1 LTKSG
6 GGEDIG
12 KIYSKLP
19 VNTTTTFKSLSLAG
33 VVFAGTV
40 SAIAVLGLTT
50 AQPAAAVS
58 FPGPDAFGYRATE
71 IANNLRDISASG
83 TFLPLNDDAV
93 SGAIS
98 LGFNFDFYGNT
109 YSQVY
114 VSSNGFLTFN
124 PGSSNGCCNGQSLP
138 NGSSNP
144 SNLVAG
150 FWNDLNNPQGNIRY
164 QTTGSPGSQKFVVGF
179 YNVPIFFDG
188 PQVTFEM
195 ILHEGSNNIELQ
207 YGAAPNDGSSV
218 TIGITNNG
226 STDALTLVNADFNL
240 DVGVS
245 NRGFLITPIPEPSSG
260 LGLLALG
267 LLGAGAALKRHWN

>member
-1 LTKSG
+1 MLF
-6 GGEDIG
+6 G
-12 KIYSKLP
+12 KISTKLSM
-19 VNTTTTFKSLSLAG
+19 NTTTILKSLSGVG
-33 VVFAGTV
+33 VVFASTV

-58 FPGPDAFGYRATE
+58 FPGPDAFGYRGTE

-150 FWNDLNNPQGNIRY
+150 FWNDLYPPLTQPNIFY

-179 YNVPIFFDG
+179 YNVPNYFDG
-188 PQVTFEM
+188 PRVTFEM
-195 ILHEGSNNIELQ
+195 ILHQGSNNIELQ
-207 YGAAPNDGSSV
+207 YGAAPNDGSNV

-226 STDALTLVNADFNL
+226 DTDALTLVNADSNL

-267 LLGAGAALKRHWN
+267 LLGAAAAFKRHLN

>member
-1 LTKSG
+1 MNS
-6 GGEDIG
+6 
-12 KIYSKLP
+12 
-19 VNTTTTFKSLSLAG
+19 TTTFKYLSLSGA
-33 VVFAGTV
+33 VFAGTV
-40 SAIAVLGLTT
+40 SAIAVFGLAT

-58 FPGPDAFGYRATE
+58 FPGPDAFGYKGSE
-71 IANNLRDISASG
+71 IANNLRNISASG
-83 TFLPLNDDAV
+83 TFLSLGDDEV

-124 PGSSNGCCNGQSLP
+124 PGSDDGCCSGPSLP
-138 NGSSNP
+138 DGNSDP

-164 QTTGSPGSQKFVVGF
+164 QTTGSPGSQEFVVGF
-179 YNVPIFFDG
+179 YDVPHFFDG
-188 PQVTFEM
+188 PRVTFEM

>member
-1 LTKSG
+1 M
-6 GGEDIG
+6 
-12 KIYSKLP
+12 
-19 VNTTTTFKSLSLAG
+19 NTTTTFKSISLSG
-33 VVFAGTV
+33 VVLASTV

-58 FPGPDAFGYRATE
+58 FPGPDAFGYKGAE
-71 IANNLRDISASG
+71 IANNLRNISASG
-83 TFLPLNDDAV
+83 TFLSLGDDQV

-124 PGSSNGCCNGQSLP
+124 PGSDDGCCSGPSLP

>member
-1 LTKSG
+1 M
-6 GGEDIG
+6 
-12 KIYSKLP
+12 
-19 VNTTTTFKSLSLAG
+19 NTTTNFKSISLSG
-33 VVFAGTV
+33 VVLASTV
-40 SAIAVLGLTT
+40 SAIAVFGLTT